1 MRGALL
7 LLWSVPGFAA
17 LRSRHCAMH
26 LFVLLA
32 WAVILG
38 DTALATAGWQQAI
51 HPLQLRHGLGGIM
64 TASIGV
70 AVLWPQPLDRANT
83 DFVGL
88 ADAAL
93 YAAKAQGRNC
103 ARFSPLSGSSVL
115 SLDQG
120 LPHAAG

>member
-1 MRGALL
+1 
-7 LLWSVPGFAA
+7 
-17 LRSRHCAMH
+17 MH

-32 WAVILG
+32 CAAILG
-38 DTALATAGWQQAI
+38 DTALATVGWQQAI
-51 HPLQLRHGLGGIM
+51 HPLQLRHAYGLGGIV
-64 TASIGV
+64 TASIGA